1 MPEFTVKEVRLPE
14 LHLPEVKRDEIV
26 RALSGIK
33 VPEVDRAI
41 LEPRRRLRS
50 IDLRSLPWR
59 QRAMTGVDAGKL
71 IAAALT
77 AARIARPAAR
87 RSRWSPFRRS
97 RWAAVS
103 QSRDSLMAVVR
114 PAPRRSRRRVMV
126 VAIALAA
133 AAGWLLF
140 RNPGFRARLDAAAT
154 DARRRMNEMRSAQMA
169 EVDLATGE
177 PLSPA
182 AADVA
187 PSGAAASMDVA
198 VVTSAPT
205 EVTDHTDVT
214 EGAGN
219 PA

>member
-33 VPEVDRAI
+33 VPEVDRAMA
-41 LEPRRRLRS
+41 EPRRRLRNV
-50 IDLRSLPWR
+50 DLRTLPWR

-77 AARIARPAAR
+77 AARIARPASR
-87 RSRWSPFRRS
+87 RSRWSPFGRS

-103 QSRDSLMAVVR
+103 RSRDNLVAVVR
-114 PAPRRSRRRVMV
+114 PAPRRSRRRVMAV
-126 VAIALAA
+126 VIALAA
-133 AAGWLLF
+133 AAGWMLF
-140 RNPGFRARLDAAAT
+140 RNPGFRARLDGAVSK
-154 DARRRMNEMRSAQMA
+154 ARLRMDGMRSGGMPDI
-169 EVDLATGE
+169 DLETGE
-177 PLSPA
+177 PVAQTTAEVAPSGEIEDA
-182 AADVA
+182 ATRAADVA
-187 PSGAAASMDVA
+187 H
-198 VVTSAPT
+198 
-205 EVTDHTDVT
+205 VTDGTDVT